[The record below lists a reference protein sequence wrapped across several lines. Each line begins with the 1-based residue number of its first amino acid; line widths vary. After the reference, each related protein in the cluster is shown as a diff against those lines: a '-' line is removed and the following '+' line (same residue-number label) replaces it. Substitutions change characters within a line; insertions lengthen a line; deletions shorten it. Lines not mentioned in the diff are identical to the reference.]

1 MDITLTIVYLLVFV
15 VVFWLFFKS
24 VNYFEK
30 I

>member
-1 MDITLTIVYLLVFV
+1 MDILQTVLYVLVFIAT
-15 VVFWLFFKS
+15 FWLLFKS